1 MNNLINRIQTRPGY
15 KYLAVIV
22 SVVGFFMIM
31 SYTQPVVEVDGD
43 DMVVSV
49 DGKPTFRPLMN
60 WDLREAKIVRVN

>member
-1 MNNLINRIQTRPGY
+1 MKHLINRIQTRPGY
-15 KYLAVIV
+15 KYLAAIV

-31 SYTQPVVEVDGD
+31 SYTQPVVEVNGD
-43 DMVVSV
+43 NMVVSV